1 MRPIS
6 SCRSVRLA
14 GLLALS
20 VLALST
26 SPARAEIT
34 PFELNM
40 DRVKIV
46 DPKGLAAPTYFVPS
60 ANLVISCS
68 GSVWA
73 QSKAGGS
80 NAKAHGKFFVNGLD
94 KTFLQGLAR
103 KAQDDLV
110 AKLRATGATVYT
122 YDDLKA
128 EPIIAGRGRLSP
140 DAKWGFPTWTQSPL
154 TFLRVTPTDEQEF
167 ERGLAASPAFWLH
180 SLAKEK
186 KLIVL
191 LPEITFTVPQMWG
204 EVEAG
209 YKRDSAGIA
218 VNSTML
224 LHGGMVYVDNPQGS
238 FTGIQIQTHGKR
250 PASEV
255 TGTIKKMSEDTTS
268 FSAAWKQSS
277 SDWVMTLD
285 PQAFADGILR
295 VSYAINDMTVEQIKK
310 VRK

>member
-1 MRPIS
+1 MRLIP

-14 GLLALS
+14 GLFALS
-20 VLALST
+20 VLTLSS
-26 SPARAEIT
+26 SPARAEMK
-34 PFELNM
+34 PFEINM

-46 DPKGLAAPTYFVPS
+46 DPKGLAASAYFVPS
-60 ANLVISCS
+60 ANLVVSCS

-73 QSKAGGS
+73 KSKKGGS

-94 KTFLQGLAR
+94 KALLQGLAR
-103 KAQDDLV
+103 KVQDDFV
-110 AKLRATGATVYT
+110 TKLRATGATVYT

-128 EPIIAGRGRLSP
+128 EPIIAGRGRLSS
-140 DAKWGFPTWTQSPL
+140 DTKWGFPTWSKDPL
-154 TFLRVTPTDEQEF
+154 TFIRVTPTDEQEF
-167 ERGLAASPAFWLH
+167 ERGMAASPAFWLH

-204 EVEAG
+204 EVDAG
-209 YKRDSAGIA
+209 YRRDSAGIA

-238 FTGIQIQTHGKR
+238 FTSIQIQTHDKQ

-255 TGTIKKMSEDTTS
+255 TGTILKMSEDKTT

-295 VSYAINDMTVEQIKK
+295 VSYAINDMTVAQVNK